1 MFLDDEL
8 VLFILNEHAPTFVI
22 DIHSDIHHSA
32 AAQFALTHGE
42 RVRGGIQLIIMPISY
57 VSNTNYGDFNMLFFI
72 ALEEGSKWRN

>member
-8 VLFILNEHAPTFVI
+8 VLFISNEHAPTFVI
-22 DIHSDIHHSA
+22 DIHHSA

-57 VSNTNYGDFNMLFFI
+57 VSNTNYGDFSMLFFI
-72 ALEEGSKWRN
+72 ALEEGSK

>member
-8 VLFILNEHAPTFVI
+8 VLFISNEHAPTFVI
-22 DIHSDIHHSA
+22 DIHHSA

-57 VSNTNYGDFNMLFFI
+57 VSNTNYGDFSMLFFI
-72 ALEEGSKWRN
+72 TLEEGSKWRN

>member
-8 VLFILNEHAPTFVI
+8 VLFISNEHVPTFVI
-22 DIHSDIHHSA
+22 GIHHSA

-57 VSNTNYGDFNMLFFI
+57 VSNTNYGDFSMLFFI

>member
-8 VLFILNEHAPTFVI
+8 VLFISNEHAPTFVI
-22 DIHSDIHHSA
+22 DTHHSA

-42 RVRGGIQLIIMPISY
+42 GVRGGIQLIIMPISY
-57 VSNTNYGDFNMLFFI
+57 VSNTNYGDFSMLFFI

>member
-8 VLFILNEHAPTFVI
+8 VLFISNEHAPTFVI
-22 DIHSDIHHSA
+22 DIHHSA

-42 RVRGGIQLIIMPISY
+42 RIRGGIQLNIMPISY
-57 VSNTNYGDFNMLFFI
+57 VSNTNYGDFSMLFFI

>member
-8 VLFILNEHAPTFVI
+8 VLFISNEHVPTFVI
-22 DIHSDIHHSA
+22 NIHHSA

-57 VSNTNYGDFNMLFFI
+57 VSNTNHGDFSLLFFI
-72 ALEEGSKWRN
+72 ALEEGSKRCN

>member
-8 VLFILNEHAPTFVI
+8 VLFISNEHAPTFVI
-22 DIHSDIHHSA
+22 DIHHLA

>member
-8 VLFILNEHAPTFVI
+8 VLFISNEHAPTFVI
-22 DIHSDIHHSA
+22 DIYHSA

-57 VSNTNYGDFNMLFFI
+57 VSNTNYGEFSMLFFI